1 MKFRC
6 AGLTPE
12 SIVDGPGYRFTVWT
26 QGCPHHCQGCQ
37 NPQTW
42 DIKEGFDADTDE
54 VFAEI
59 IKDPI
64 LDGVTLSGGDPFYQ
78 AAPMAELARKI
89 HAYEGVKLN
98 VIAYTGYTYE
108 QLISQADSSN
118 CFMELLRECDYI
130 VDGPFVLAERS
141 LELKF
146 RGSRNQRFIDVKKS
160 LAEGRAVAL
169 SDEELSLM

>member
-26 QGCPHHCQGCQ
+26 QGCKHHCEGCQ

-42 DIKEGFDADTDE
+42 DMKGGSLADTDE
-54 VFAEI
+54 VFEQ
-59 IKDPI
+59 IKSDPL

-78 AAPMAELARKI
+78 AKPMAELARKI
-89 HAYEGVKLN
+89 HSIGLN
-98 VIAYTGYTYE
+98 IIAYTGFTYE
-108 QLISQADSSN
+108 ELIAQTNADN
-118 CFMELLRECDYI
+118 GYMELLSECDYL
-130 VDGPFVLAERS
+130 VDGRFVLAERS

-160 LAEGRAVAL
+160 LAEGKVIALDDDAL
-169 SDEELSLM
+169 SLL